1 MSGAALEMK
10 TELLADPALTRAQ
23 AALLNIAG
31 TSFVEAVFNDIGEYL
46 LISHRDR
53 WGQGASPD
61 GEPWE
66 PLSARYRVRKRKNK
80 DRILVLEGDLRDTL
94 RYQADAA
101 RLAFGTDR
109 IQGATHQFGDPDRN
123 IPARPFLGLSEADGA
138 EVRAIVQ
145 DHINRALKG

>member
-10 TELLADPALTRAQ
+10 AELLADPALTRAQ

-31 TSFVEAVFNDIGEYL
+31 ASFVEAVFNDIGEYL

-53 WGQGASPD
+53 WGQGVSPG

-66 PLSARYRVRKRKNK
+66 PLSARYRARKRKNK

-109 IQGATHQFGDPDRN
+109 IQGATHQFGDPERN
-123 IPARPFLGLSEADGA
+123 IPARPFLGLSEADEA

-145 DHINRALKG
+145 DHINQALKG